1 MANGQCRI
9 SSFKGN
15 LSIVFEENEPDEL
28 SLFNDQPLIFKL
40 RNDWT
45 GAGRQVSGI
54 TKGHFVVIAPNHRE
68 RMGHVPVEPE
78 GCVDTGFTAHY
89 FFRDGTESNEEVGG
103 FRECADLLG
112 TSRVELTGERVH
124 DDSESGELFVSAVP
138 NLKSFPDLV
147 WARVGEEREGGWTGE
162 NFKPA
167 EQCLADVLH
176 GRQGRFFIRVYGKDS
191 RLLDSEEFRYF
202 ADLREIRVNGEPY
215 SEDALLV
222 PSPTGHPPTEVRF
235 VGVDGG
241 TVHPLLTGDGTHAV
255 VQSGGIL
262 IVAPHPQ
269 GDDVFCALGSDT
281 GRVDIVI
288 KLPRIWWQIERDD
301 GAPAGRD
308 TPLAMTRQ
316 QFQEYADAGVAL
328 RVRLPKRIRSAGVG
342 FGADMDRSYSSQHTE
357 DNTTCAIPLTDF
369 IDYSQIDQRLNKDVS
384 LNVECGA
391 TLNLIRVSADPVP
404 TITTF
409 TCEPAALAAGEKAAL
424 YWSTRD
430 AEARCIV
437 IDPEIGTVESSGS
450 LKVVPS
456 ETTTYTLRL
465 TASGLDDVTESVTV
479 ILLPL
484 LPPGGKAS
492 ARVKHTCGDWR
503 PGKGFSRGELDA
515 AGLTDAAAARRS
527 VPTDRRRRSTH
538 PVNIDILRRLS
549 DA

>member
-1 MANGQCRI
+1 MENGQCRI

-15 LSIVFEENEPDEL
+15 LSIVFEGNEPDEL

-40 RNDWT
+40 RNDWI
-45 GAGRQVSGI
+45 GAGRKVSGI
-54 TKGHFVVIAPNHRE
+54 TKGHFVVIAPNHWE

-78 GCVDTGFTAHY
+78 GCVDTGFRAHY
-89 FFRDGTESNEEVGG
+89 FFRDGKESDEEVGG

-112 TSRVELTGERVH
+112 TSRVELTGEHVH

-138 NLKSFPDLV
+138 NLKSFTDLV
-147 WARVGEEREGGWTGE
+147 WARVGEEREGGWKGE
-162 NFKPA
+162 NFKLA

-191 RLLDSEEFRYF
+191 KLLDSEEFRYS

-222 PSPTGHPPTEVRF
+222 PSPTGHPPTEVQF

-241 TVHPLLTGDGTHAV
+241 TVHPLLTGDGIHAV

-288 KLPRIWWQIERDD
+288 KLPRIWWRIERDGSET
-301 GAPAGRD
+301 GAWRD

-316 QFQEYADAGVAL
+316 EFQEYTDAGVAL

-342 FGADMDRSYSSQHTE
+342 FGADMDRRYSSQHTE

-384 LNVECGA
+384 LNVECGGA
-391 TLNLIRVSADPVP
+391 TLNLIRVSADPAP
-404 TITTF
+404 TIVSF
-409 TCEPAALAAGEKAAL
+409 MNEPTAVTAGEQATL
-424 YWSTRD
+424 RWETRN
-430 AEARCIV
+430 AETDGMV
-437 IDPEIGTVESSGS
+437 IDPDIGKVETSGS
-450 LKVVPS
+450 RMVAPL

-465 TASGLDDVTESVTV
+465 TVTGLDDVTKAVTVTVDSPPDGKLIARVRNGHGGWRHGRGFSLGELEAASVTL
-479 ILLPL
+479 I
-484 LPPGGKAS
+484 
-492 ARVKHTCGDWR
+492 DEM
-503 PGKGFSRGELDA
+503 RGMM
-515 AGLTDAAAARRS
+515 
-527 VPTDRRRRSTH
+527 PIDRRRRSTH
-538 PVNIDILRRLS
+538 KINIDTIRRLT